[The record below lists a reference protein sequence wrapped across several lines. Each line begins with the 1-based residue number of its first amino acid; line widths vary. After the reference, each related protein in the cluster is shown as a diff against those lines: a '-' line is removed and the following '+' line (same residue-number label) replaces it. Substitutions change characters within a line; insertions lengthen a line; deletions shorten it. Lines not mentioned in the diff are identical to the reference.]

1 MSLATTFQ
9 SLDADASATL
19 TQALTAKL
27 RAITGEEDQ
36 TDILVRDAGNTPPDA
51 VHRLRHGSP
60 ALHTPQG
67 TQTTTPQCLITSP
80 GMNTWECRISG
91 GAITA
96 CLRCCV
102 VRRSVWGLPELH
114 HLSCGRGDARPD
126 GEGGAGGVHARR
138 CR

>member
-60 ALHTPQG
+60 ALHTPPTATRHTNHYPAVSYHKSRDEYLAMSDQWRRHHRVSALLCG
-67 TQTTTPQCLITSP
+67 AAFRVGPARTTSSVLWTRGRP
-80 GMNTWECRISG
+80 SG
-91 GAITA
+91 
-96 CLRCCV
+96 R
-102 VRRSVWGLPELH
+102 
-114 HLSCGRGDARPD
+114 
-126 GEGGAGGVHARR
+126 
-138 CR
+138 